1 MKEGFNI
8 KSSMKIEFDS
18 KKEIDTMINAL
29 TPDNVRIPEGLTIN
43 IRAQNKCL
51 IIDIQCKN
59 GSGTFLNTI
68 DELLE
73 HISLSKAVT
82 SND

>member
-18 KKEIDTMINAL
+18 KREIDTMISVL
-29 TPDNVRIPEGLTIN
+29 TPDNVRIPEGLTID
-43 IRAQNKCL
+43 IRSEDKYL
-51 IIDIQCKN
+51 IIDIQCEN

-73 HISLSKAVT
+73 HISLSRSVT

>member
-18 KKEIDTMINAL
+18 KREIDTMISVL
-29 TPDNVRIPEGLTIN
+29 TPDNVRIPEGLKID
-43 IRAQNKCL
+43 IRSEDKYL
-51 IIDIQCKN
+51 IIDIQCEN
-59 GSGTFLNTI
+59 GSGTFLSTI

-73 HISLSKAVT
+73 HISLSRKVT

>member
-29 TPDNVRIPEGLTIN
+29 TPDNVRIPEGLKIN
-43 IRAQNKCL
+43 IRAENKYL

-73 HISLSKAVT
+73 HISLSRAVT

>member
-29 TPDNVRIPEGLTIN
+29 TPDNVRIPEGLKIN
-43 IRAQNKCL
+43 IRAENKCL

-73 HISLSKAVT
+73 HISLSKSVT

>member
-8 KSSMKIEFDS
+8 KSTMKIEFDS

-29 TPDNVRIPEGLTIN
+29 TPDNVCVPDGLKID
-43 IRAQNKCL
+43 IRSEDKYL
-51 IIDIQCKN
+51 IIDIQCEN
-59 GSGTFLNTI
+59 GSGTYLNTI

-73 HISLSKAVT
+73 HISLSRAVT

>member
-29 TPDNVRIPEGLTIN
+29 TPDNVRIPEGLKIN

-73 HISLSKAVT
+73 HIALSKAVT

>member
-29 TPDNVRIPEGLTIN
+29 TPDNVCIPEGLKIN
-43 IRAQNKCL
+43 IRAENKCL

-73 HISLSKAVT
+73 HISLSRAVT

>member
-29 TPDNVRIPEGLTIN
+29 TPDNVRIPEGLKIN
-43 IRAQNKCL
+43 IRDQNKCL

>member
-29 TPDNVRIPEGLTIN
+29 TPDNVRIPEGLKIN
-43 IRAQNKCL
+43 IRAENKCL
-51 IIDIQCKN
+51 IVDIQCKN

>member
-29 TPDNVRIPEGLTIN
+29 TPDNVCIPDGLKID
-43 IRAQNKCL
+43 IRSENKFL

-73 HISLSKAVT
+73 HMLLSRAVT

>member
-1 MKEGFNI
+1 MKEGFKI

-29 TPDNVRIPEGLTIN
+29 KPDNVCIPEGLKIN
-43 IRAQNKCL
+43 IRCENKCL
-51 IIDIQCKN
+51 IIDIQCNN

-73 HISLSKAVT
+73 HISLSGAVT
-82 SND
+82 NND

>member
-1 MKEGFNI
+1 
-8 KSSMKIEFDS
+8 
-18 KKEIDTMINAL
+18 
-29 TPDNVRIPEGLTIN
+29 
-43 IRAQNKCL
+43 L
-51 IIDIQCKN
+51 IIDIQCEN

-73 HISLSKAVT
+73 HISLSRTVT

>member
-8 KSSMKIEFDS
+8 KSSLKIQFDS
-18 KKEIDTMINAL
+18 KKEVDTIIEVL
-29 TPDNVRIPEGLTIN
+29 TPDNVRIPAGLKID
-43 IRAQNKCL
+43 IKSQNKCL
-51 IIDIQCKN
+51 VIDIYCEN
-59 GSGTFLNTI
+59 GTGTFLNTI

-73 HISLSKAVT
+73 HISLSSIVT

>member
-1 MKEGFNI
+1 
-8 KSSMKIEFDS
+8 MKIEFDS
-18 KKEIDTMINAL
+18 KKEIDTVISAL
-29 TPDNVRIPEGLTIN
+29 APDNVCIPDGLKID
-43 IRAQNKCL
+43 IRSETKFL

-73 HISLSKAVT
+73 HMLLSRAVT

>member
-18 KKEIDTMINAL
+18 KREIDTMISVL
-29 TPDNVRIPEGLTIN
+29 TPDNVRIPEGLKID
-43 IRAQNKCL
+43 IRSEDKYL
-51 IIDIQCKN
+51 IIDIECEN

-73 HISLSKAVT
+73 HISLSRSVT

>member
-8 KSSMKIEFDS
+8 KSTMKIEFDS
-18 KKEIDTMINAL
+18 KKEIDTVINAL
-29 TPDNVRIPEGLTIN
+29 TPDNVCIPDGLKVN
-43 IRAQNKCL
+43 IRSESKYL
-51 IIDIQCKN
+51 IIDLQCEN
-59 GSGTFLNTI
+59 GSGTYLNTI

-73 HISLSKAVT
+73 HIALSRAVT

>member
-29 TPDNVRIPEGLTIN
+29 TPDNVHIPEGLKIN

>member
-8 KSSMKIEFDS
+8 KSSMKIEFNS

-29 TPDNVRIPEGLTIN
+29 TPDNVRIPEGLKIN
-43 IRAQNKCL
+43 IRAENKCL

>member
-29 TPDNVRIPEGLTIN
+29 TPDNVRIPEGLKIN
-43 IRAQNKCL
+43 ISAENKCL
-51 IIDIQCKN
+51 IIEIQCKN

-73 HISLSKAVT
+73 HISLSRTVI

>member
-8 KSSMKIEFDS
+8 KSSLKIEFDS
-18 KKEIDTMINAL
+18 KREIDTMISVL
-29 TPDNVRIPEGLTIN
+29 TPDNVRIPEGLKID
-43 IRAQNKCL
+43 IRSENNYL
-51 IIDIQCKN
+51 IIDIQCEN

-73 HISLSKAVT
+73 HISLSRTVT

>member
-18 KKEIDTMINAL
+18 KREIDTMISVL
-29 TPDNVRIPEGLTIN
+29 TPDNVRIPEGLKIDIRSENKYLIIN
-43 IRAQNKCL
+43 I
-51 IIDIQCKN
+51 QCEN

-73 HISLSKAVT
+73 HISLSRTVT

>member
-29 TPDNVRIPEGLTIN
+29 TPDNVRIPEGLKIN

-73 HISLSKAVT
+73 HISLSRAVT

>member
-8 KSSMKIEFDS
+8 KSSLKIEFDS

-29 TPDNVRIPEGLTIN
+29 TPDNVRIPEGLKIN
-43 IRAQNKCL
+43 IRAENKCL

-73 HISLSKAVT
+73 HISLSRAVT

>member
-18 KKEIDTMINAL
+18 EKEIDTMINAL
-29 TPDNVRIPEGLTIN
+29 TPDNVCVPRGLKIDM
-43 IRAQNKCL
+43 RSENKFL
-51 IIDIQCKN
+51 VIDIQCEN

-73 HISLSKAVT
+73 HISLSRAVT
-82 SND
+82 LND

>member
-8 KSSMKIEFDS
+8 KSSLKIEFDS
-18 KKEIDTMINAL
+18 KREIDTIISVL
-29 TPDNVRIPEGLTIN
+29 TPDNVRIPEGLKID
-43 IRAQNKCL
+43 IRSENNYL
-51 IIDIQCKN
+51 IIDIQCEN
-59 GSGTFLNTI
+59 GSGTFLNII

-73 HISLSKAVT
+73 HISLSRTVT

>member
-8 KSSMKIEFDS
+8 KSSVKIEFDS

-29 TPDNVRIPEGLTIN
+29 TPDNVRIPEGLKIN
-43 IRAQNKCL
+43 IRAENKCL

-73 HISLSKAVT
+73 HISLSRAVT

>member
-8 KSSMKIEFDS
+8 KSKMKIEFDS

-29 TPDNVRIPEGLTIN
+29 TPDNVRIPEGLKIN
-43 IRAQNKCL
+43 IRAENKCL

>member
-18 KKEIDTMINAL
+18 KREIDTMISVL
-29 TPDNVRIPEGLTIN
+29 TPDNIRIPEGLKID
-43 IRAQNKCL
+43 IRSENKYL
-51 IIDIQCKN
+51 IIDIQCEN

-73 HISLSKAVT
+73 HISLSRTVT